1 LIFNTQTLLG
11 ETIMNMNKS
20 LLALAMILGALS
32 SQNSMAA
39 PILCGDGFG
48 GTANDS
54 GTQTRDYWQGL
65 SAEGCFQQ
73 DKLYKDF
80 VFGGSSLPGS
90 NFRGQIF
97 FEEIGLQDAHTV
109 NWTMGLPSTGLDFS
123 VSYNVSV
130 FNNPTAYISEIRQG
144 ATVGTPGAFISDL
157 ITGVGGPYSL
167 QSPTNGNPD
176 IEFTS
181 GNPTTLAVTT
191 SFNSLTGSLNN
202 GATIFVEQGVRVP
215 EPETLALFSIGLL
228 ALIANVKRRK

>member
-1 LIFNTQTLLG
+1 MIFNTQTLLG

-39 PILCGDGFG
+39 PILCGGGFG

-54 GTQTRDYWQGL
+54 GTQTLGYWSGL

-80 VFGGSSLPGS
+80 VFSGSSLPGS

-97 FEEIGLQDAHTV
+97 FEEIGIQDTHTV
-109 NWTMGLPSTGLDFS
+109 NWTMGLPSTGLNFN

-130 FNNPTAYISEIRQG
+130 FGNPNAYISEIRQG
-144 ATVGTPGAFISDL
+144 ATVGTTGAFIADT

-176 IEFTS
+176 IEFTT
-181 GNPTTLAVTT
+181 GNPTTLNVTT
-191 SFNSLTGSLNN
+191 AFNSTTGSLNN
-202 GATIFVEQGVRVP
+202 GATIFVESGVRVP

-228 ALIANVKRRK
+228 ALIANVRRRK